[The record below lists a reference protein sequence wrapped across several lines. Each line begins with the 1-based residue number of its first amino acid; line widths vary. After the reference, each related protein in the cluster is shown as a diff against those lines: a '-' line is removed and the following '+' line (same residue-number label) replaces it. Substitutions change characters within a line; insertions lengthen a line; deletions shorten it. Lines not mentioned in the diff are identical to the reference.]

1 MRKFFL
7 LLLILGMSLAMMAGD
22 KLTAPTKAF
31 LAGQVR
37 GIQDDNAAFAKPR
50 AINGVQCVDCFIFLK
65 GTSIAELE
73 KAGVTVT
80 GKYDTFVTAQVPID
94 KIEEVA
100 RLGSVTQVAIARTAR
115 HFTDE
120 ACGVVNADKV
130 WDGMSNGLPENLTG
144 KDVVLGIIDEGIEF
158 NHRAFLDDDGNSRVV
173 AVYKPNETSAG
184 TGGAKYSVDGVE
196 LPGYAYTTP
205 EAIAAQTTDNTSAD
219 HGTHT
224 TGCAGASRVGVYSG
238 MAPECDL
245 VLCGL
250 GNNLT
255 DAAILNAANF
265 IGDYARSMGK
275 PCVISISLGSDIG
288 AHDGTTGICLGF
300 DDVVE
305 KYGAVMLLA
314 AGNEA
319 DATGYATKTLESDD
333 DAMAVVHTPV
343 SGTSLY
349 GSCDIWNNTS
359 DELKVEIVVLN
370 SSGGVKYHSIPMTNG
385 TINAS
390 ALGLEGTS
398 ITVSGGVDSNNN
410 RYNLYIYSKVY
421 TVPTSGTGNC
431 RVAYVIT
438 GKGGD
443 VINVYTDNYGTQLAT
458 TGNSIT
464 GVPISFGSAD
474 GSFSDDATASK
485 VISVG
490 AMASRSASNGS
501 YSQGD
506 IAYFSSYGTDFNGI
520 DHPFITAPG
529 HYVIAPINRY
539 YKQSGVYSVTY
550 NGKTDYWDQ
559 KSGTSMATPITA
571 GVVALLLQA
580 DPTLTVEE
588 VKDALKNTAT
598 AYVNPQSPPKQRG
611 NGIINALDAAQY
623 VVINSEKPKMFVT
636 PGSLDF
642 ETWAGDT
649 CTSVINVKGKNL
661 LGDITITSSDSNF
674 FVTPSTITAAQAE
687 EGVDVIVSYVPAT
700 AGSHQATIT
709 VATDSVE
716 SKIVEVSGV
725 AKEKVPVLNIVPE
738 KLNFSTSLTASC
750 TKVIEVSGM
759 FVDEDVTITLTDEN
773 GVFAVSPSV
782 IPAGSITVDEPVMVE
797 VTFTPNGEGNFKGS
811 VTLDCPGNESKL
823 VMLNASASDYAT
835 ASSAFL
841 DIAKYVTIDEAGW
854 NTDDIANLYQ
864 YKEYPEEECGWLT
877 VSNYGVI
884 IADDPQNWFT
894 NSIIKTYETTWGSND
909 VFLGNGAYFGDAT
922 SYAANFNGN
931 YQRFYVTNCSQVKQY
946 GYHRN
951 VSNYPLKMNIYEC
964 TVGDDG
970 SITAATTA
978 LETQKSTLNG
988 LQVVASSE
996 LDASKVYKVEI
1007 YNNFSYIYEIAFKTP
1022 LQGLDVP
1029 VATDATDVTASSFI
1043 ANWEPCYGATSYTLR
1058 VTPKPEPEVIL
1069 TESFAK
1075 FTTEGNSNLGSYLDN
1090 YMDNLGWTGNIVYTY
1105 KGGILMATTSANGYI
1120 TSPELDL
1127 SNSFGKMTVKFTAK
1141 TYNNASAN
1149 AGLLISCGNASQALT
1164 IPGTTE
1170 DEYVVV
1176 LDCDEAANQK
1186 VTIETTAKKRVVIT
1200 HLDIYSGEY
1209 TATEARAYPGEF
1221 VVTGITGNHYNVTG
1235 LTPAAT
1241 YRYDVAAVYGD
1252 SQSIWS
1258 NQILVTTLEGAVQ
1271 VMGDVNCDGSVTTAD
1286 VTAIYN
1292 YLLSGDETFIAT
1304 SDVDGDGFITTTD
1317 ITVIYNILLGN

>member
-7 LLLILGMSLAMMAGD
+7 LIMILCVSLAVMAGD

-31 LAGQVR
+31 LAERMG
-37 GIQDDNAAFAKPR
+37 GTQDDNSTLVKPK

-65 GTSIAELE
+65 GASVAELE

-80 GKYDTFVTAQVPID
+80 GKYSTFVTAQVPID

-130 WDGMSNGLPENLTG
+130 WDGTNNGLPESLTG

-158 NHRAFLDDDGNSRVV
+158 NHRAFLDDDGNSRVK
-173 AVYKPNETSAG
+173 AIYKPNETNAG
-184 TGGAKYSVDGVE
+184 TGGTKISVDGVE
-196 LPGYAYTTP
+196 LPGYAYTTA
-205 EAIAAQTTDNTSAD
+205 EAIAAQTTDNTNAD

-224 TGCAGASRVGVYSG
+224 TGCAGASKVGVYSG

-250 GNNLT
+250 GNDLT
-255 DAAILNAANF
+255 DVAIVNSANF
-265 IGDYARSMGK
+265 IADYAQSVGK

-288 AHDGTTGICLGF
+288 AHDGTSGICLGF
-300 DDVVE
+300 DEVAE
-305 KYGAVMLLA
+305 KYGAVILLA

-319 DATGYATKTLESDD
+319 DATGYATKTLESDE

-343 SGTSLY
+343 TSTALY
-349 GSCDIWNNTS
+349 GSCDIWNSTS
-359 DELKVEIVVLN
+359 DELKVEVVVLN
-370 SSGGVKYHSIPMTNG
+370 PSGAVKYRSIPMNNG

-390 ALGLEGTS
+390 TMGLDGTS
-398 ITVSGGVDSNNN
+398 ITISGGVDQNNN
-410 RYNLYIYSKVY
+410 RYNIYIYSKVY
-421 TVPTSGTGNC
+421 TYATSGTGNN
-431 RVAYVIT
+431 RVAYIIT
-438 GKGGD
+438 GKGGN
-443 VINVYTDNYGTQLAT
+443 VINVFTDNYGTELAS
-458 TGNSIT
+458 TGVSIS
-464 GVPISFGSAD
+464 GVPISLGTSE
-474 GSFSDDATASK
+474 GSFSDDVTASK

-490 AMASRSASNGS
+490 AMASRSTSNGS

-506 IAYFSSYGTDFNGI
+506 IAYFSSYGTDFNGV

-611 NGIINALDAAQY
+611 NGIVNALDAAQY
-623 VVINSEKPKMFVT
+623 VVVNSEKPKMFVT
-636 PGSLDF
+636 PASLDF
-642 ETWAGDT
+642 EVWAGDT

-661 LGDITITSSDSNF
+661 VGDVTITSSDSNF

-687 EGVDVIVSYVPAT
+687 EGVDVTVSYAPAI

-716 SKIVEVSGV
+716 SKIVEVNGL
-725 AKEKVPVLNIVPE
+725 AKEKVPVLSITPE
-738 KLNFSTSLTASC
+738 LLNFATSLTTSS
-750 TKVIEVSGM
+750 TKYIEVSGM
-759 FVDEDVTITLTDEN
+759 FINDDVTITLDDEN
-773 GVFAVSPSV
+773 GVFSVSPLV
-782 IPAGSITVDEPVMVE
+782 IPAGSITENEPVMVE
-797 VTFTPNGEGNFKGS
+797 VTFTPSGEGNFKGA
-811 VTLDCPGNESKL
+811 VTLNCPGDESKV

-835 ASSAFL
+835 ASSSFL

-854 NTDDIANLYQ
+854 NTDDIPNLYQ
-864 YKEYPEEECGWLT
+864 YKDYPEEECGWLT
-877 VSNYGVI
+877 VSNYGVVM
-884 IADDPQNWFT
+884 ADATQNWFT
-894 NSIIKTYETTWGSND
+894 NSIIKTYETTWSSND
-909 VFLGNGAYFGDAT
+909 VFLGSESYFGNNT

-964 TVGDDG
+964 TVNDDG
-970 SITAATTA
+970 SLTAGTTA
-978 LETQKSTLNG
+978 IQTQKSTVNG
-988 LQVVASSE
+988 LQVVASNE
-996 LDASKVYKVEI
+996 LDANKVYKVEI
-1007 YNNFSYIYEIAFKTP
+1007 YNNYSYIYEIGFKTP
-1022 LQGLDVP
+1022 LQTLDVP
-1029 VATDATDVTASSFI
+1029 VATDATDIAATSFV
-1043 ANWEPCYGATSYTLR
+1043 ANWEPCYGATSYILR
-1058 VTPKPEPEVIL
+1058 VTPKPEPALLL
-1069 TESFAK
+1069 TETFAK
-1075 FTTEGNSNLGSYLDN
+1075 FTSEGNSNIGPYLDN
-1090 YMDNLGWTGNIVYTY
+1090 YMDNMGWEGHIVYTY
-1105 KGGILMATTSANGYI
+1105 KGGILMATSNANGYI

-1127 SNSFGKMTVKFTAK
+1127 STSFGKVTVKFNAK
-1141 TYNNASAN
+1141 TYGTQTNC
-1149 AGLLISCGNASQALT
+1149 GLKVSCGNASQELT
-1164 IPGTTE
+1164 IPNNTE
-1170 DEYVVV
+1170 NEYVVV
-1176 LDCDEAANQK
+1176 LDCDEAQNQK

-1209 TATEARAYPGEF
+1209 AADEMRAYPGEF
-1221 VVTGITGNHYNVTG
+1221 IVTGITDHSYSVTG
-1235 LTPAAT
+1235 LSPAAT
-1241 YRYDVAAVYGD
+1241 YRYDVKAVYGD
-1252 SQSIWS
+1252 SQSKWS
-1258 NQILVTTLEGAVQ
+1258 NQIHVTTLEGPAPI
-1271 VMGDVNCDGSVTTAD
+1271 MGDVNCDGSVTTAD

-1292 YLLSGDETFIAT
+1292 YLLNGDETFIAT

-1317 ITVIYNILLGN
+1317 ITIIYNILLGQ